1 MKRVSFHTL
10 GCRLNQAETALL
22 TSDLLEHGYQLVEW
36 GEPAEVVVVNT
47 CAVTG
52 IASRKSRQV
61 ISLARRRHPHAF
73 LVVCGCAA
81 SDPGLMRGAWGRQ
94 VDLLLPN
101 PKPQRLSA
109 YLPEEPRHPFLAP
122 LPVVEEPLP
131 EDGFVLPGV
140 GVPGERTRAY
150 LKVQDGCSFRCTYCI
165 VPSVRGPARSRSW
178 EDVLREAGELSARG
192 YRELVVTGVNVATY
206 RQPQGDLADLLEALL
221 ALPGDFRIRLGS
233 VEPGPCL
240 ERVIDLMARNPRM
253 CRFLHLPLQYGEAG
267 ILRRMGRRYTV
278 EEYAATVRT
287 AAERIPDIC
296 LGTDVMVG
304 FPGEDDA
311 AFEECFRYLESL
323 PLALMHVF
331 CYSPRPGTPAAE
343 WPARPPAAQSRP
355 REKRLL
361 ALGERKAREF
371 AVGQVGQVLPV
382 LLEEGAGRRQGWSDN
397 YLSVVVPSLP
407 PGCEEKEILPCRI
420 RGVLPGNPREVVG
433 EVVPG

>member
-140 GVPGERTRAY
+140 GVPGERTRAN

-233 VEPGPCL
+233 VGPGP
-240 ERVIDLMARNPRM
+240 
-253 CRFLHLPLQYGEAG
+253 
-267 ILRRMGRRYTV
+267 
-278 EEYAATVRT
+278 
-287 AAERIPDIC
+287 
-296 LGTDVMVG
+296 
-304 FPGEDDA
+304 
-311 AFEECFRYLESL
+311 
-323 PLALMHVF
+323 
-331 CYSPRPGTPAAE
+331 
-343 WPARPPAAQSRP
+343 
-355 REKRLL
+355 
-361 ALGERKAREF
+361 
-371 AVGQVGQVLPV
+371 
-382 LLEEGAGRRQGWSDN
+382 
-397 YLSVVVPSLP
+397 
-407 PGCEEKEILPCRI
+407 
-420 RGVLPGNPREVVG
+420 
-433 EVVPG
+433 